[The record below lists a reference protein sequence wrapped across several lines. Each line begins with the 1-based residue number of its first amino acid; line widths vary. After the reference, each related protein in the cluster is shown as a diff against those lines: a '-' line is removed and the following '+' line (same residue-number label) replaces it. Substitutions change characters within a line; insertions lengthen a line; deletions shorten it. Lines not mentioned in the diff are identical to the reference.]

1 MKFFKFLLVFL
12 IPLSVFAGVS
22 LKNGNFYIS
31 YTDILVPGGG
41 HDLKI
46 VRTYNSRATEVGWFG
61 FGWGS
66 DYETYIT
73 VSADGSVVVHENGS
87 GALTRFT
94 PKEAVDPTAAA
105 NKIIEAMRK
114 KTSLSEKVASNLR
127 KKLIGDAE
135 IRQAYARKFNVKAKL
150 AAGTILYSNTR
161 GLQEI
166 HKVKKGF
173 KRVYNDGKVEY
184 FNKSGKLTKVKDKNN
199 YIVNFKYDK
208 SNHLTSIKDSLAKQL
223 FLSWY
228 TDGKIK
234 EVWSAGDKKV
244 FYKYKGDNLVQTKDV
259 AGNIFKYEFDG
270 HHNMTGIVYSDG
282 SKKQIHYNKKTQ
294 FVTEVVDRN
303 GESTGYK
310 YDSNPK
316 NPDFHY
322 WTIVTKKSAS
332 GKTTSNRFEYEIK
345 TRPDGSQYTYR
356 IVTEINLFKTET
368 IYSECCSLPLKIT
381 RGNHIT
387 SFEYNKKGL
396 LTSKSSTKGDFVR
409 LKYHKK
415 FNKIT
420 RVDNN
425 KGFTKFSYDKRGN
438 LSKANNSTGKSVL
451 LIYDRKGRIVKMVDQ
466 DKVNK
471 NKKRILT
478 FKYNAL
484 GKPVEI
490 AMLKVGK
497 INVAYDNYGE
507 IKKVESKSGH
517 KMALQVTQAFQS
529 LLAIVK
535 PAGVNLNM

>member
-244 FYKYKGDNLVQTKDV
+244 FYKYK
-259 AGNIFKYEFDG
+259 
-270 HHNMTGIVYSDG
+270 
-282 SKKQIHYNKKTQ
+282 
-294 FVTEVVDRN
+294 
-303 GESTGYK
+303 
-310 YDSNPK
+310 
-316 NPDFHY
+316 
-322 WTIVTKKSAS
+322 
-332 GKTTSNRFEYEIK
+332 
-345 TRPDGSQYTYR
+345 
-356 IVTEINLFKTET
+356 
-368 IYSECCSLPLKIT
+368 
-381 RGNHIT
+381 
-387 SFEYNKKGL
+387 
-396 LTSKSSTKGDFVR
+396 
-409 LKYHKK
+409 
-415 FNKIT
+415 
-420 RVDNN
+420 
-425 KGFTKFSYDKRGN
+425 
-438 LSKANNSTGKSVL
+438 
-451 LIYDRKGRIVKMVDQ
+451 VKM
-466 DKVNK
+466 
-471 NKKRILT
+471 L
-478 FKYNAL
+478 L
-484 GKPVEI
+484 EI
-490 AMLKVGK
+490 
-497 INVAYDNYGE
+497 
-507 IKKVESKSGH
+507 S
-517 KMALQVTQAFQS
+517 
-529 LLAIVK
+529 
-535 PAGVNLNM
+535 LNMSLMVITI